1 MFVGTILT
9 FLPVIAQS
17 YVLDVENSDSM
28 VITVDP
34 EPVLV
39 ELYYESLCP
48 GCRQFITGMLSPTWD
63 LMKDTGTMQVRGIFF
78 VTRRSILGSYSYFL
92 L

>member
-1 MFVGTILT
+1 MFVGTVLT

-17 YVLDVENSDSM
+17 YVLDVENSDSV
-28 VITVDP
+28 VITVDA

-63 LMKDTGTMQVRGIFF
+63 LMKDTGTMQVRGRFF
-78 VTRRSILGSYSYFL
+78 PTRQRLRLSDSK
-92 L
+92 

>member
-1 MFVGTILT
+1 MFVGIVLML
-9 FLPVIAQS
+9 LPVMAQS
-17 YVLDVENSDSM
+17 YVLDVENSDSV

-63 LMKDTGTMQVRGIFF
+63 LMKGTGTMQVRG
-78 VTRRSILGSYSYFL
+78 VILCNKTK
-92 L
+92 